1 MIKKYLNSTF
11 LKSAALLTSATTLG
25 QIITLITAPVLAR
38 IYSPTNYDVLG
49 IFMMVTGLVGV
60 FATLQYHN
68 VIITAKEDEEANDAI
83 ALCISLSLIVS
94 VIVLV
99 LVLLLYGFLDKIF
112 KSEAISVWLLFA
124 PVSVFA
130 SGLTTALSA
139 WANRKE
145 FYKSLSASRVMSAV
159 LVPIFSISIGL
170 IIGGPLGLIIG
181 LLISQ
186 IIPAIY
192 LLKAFF
198 KGNTLGLSFN
208 KNKLLALSKKH
219 SSYVKYSM
227 PSEFVNNFV
236 NQLPTIYFASSFGLV
251 GVVGNFNLSNRLLA
265 MPIQLISTS
274 ISEVFRQR
282 ASKDYNAQGECTRV
296 FTKTFKTLLLVS
308 IVPFTILMLTAPWL
322 FQFVFGEKWI
332 MAGHFSQIL
341 APMFMLKFIVSP
353 LTYMFFIANKQK
365 QDFVGHIL
373 MVLLVAIAF
382 LLAKIFTTDYFITL
396 MAYSTAYS
404 LIYLVYLYFS
414 YKYSKGE

>member
-11 LKSAALLTSATTLG
+11 LRSAALLTSATTLG
-25 QIITLITAPVLAR
+25 QLITLITAPILAR

-68 VIITAKEDEEANDAI
+68 VIITAKEDEEAIDAV
-83 ALCISLSLIVS
+83 ALCVSLSLLVS
-94 VIVLV
+94 IVLLI
-99 LVLLLYGFLDKIF
+99 LVLLFYGFLDKVF
-112 KSEAISVWLLFA
+112 KSEAVSLWLLFA
-124 PVSVFA
+124 PLSIFA
-130 SGLTTALSA
+130 SGVTTTFSA

-145 FYKSLSASRVMSAV
+145 FYKSLSASRIISAV

-170 IIGGPLGLIIG
+170 LIGGPLGLIIG

-192 LLKAFF
+192 LLKTFF
-198 KGNTLGLSFN
+198 KDKNVSLSFN
-208 KNKLLALSKKH
+208 RRKLWALSLKH

-236 NQLPTIYFASSFGLV
+236 NQLPTMYFASSFGLV

-274 ISEVFRQR
+274 VSEVFRQK
-282 ASKDYNAQGECTRV
+282 ASKDFNIQGECSRV
-296 FTKTFKTLLLVS
+296 FLKTFKTLLLISV
-308 IVPFTILMLTAPWL
+308 VPFAILMLTAPWL
-322 FQFVFGEKWI
+322 FQFVFGDKWV
-332 MAGHFSQIL
+332 MAGQFSQIL

-373 MVLLVAIAF
+373 MLVLVAVAF
-382 LLAKIFTTDYFITL
+382 LLAKLFTADYFVSL
-396 MAYSTAYS
+396 MAYSAAYS
-404 LIYLVYLYFS
+404 LIYLLYLYFS
-414 YKYSKGE
+414 YKYSKG